1 MKTEPIDMA
10 QVLRPKIISVISVIA
25 IVLILLAF
33 PMLFM
38 PSIKHMGDF
47 VPMVLGIIITMQ
59 FVSVIGIWHMKRWGV
74 QLFIIMFTVRVIT
87 FMYLDM
93 LTFRFYFNIFYSVI
107 FIIIFLRHFKKMDAN
122 L

>member
-1 MKTEPIDMA
+1 MA
-10 QVLRPKIISVISVIA
+10 QVARPKTISVISVIA
-25 IVLILLAF
+25 IILILLAF

-38 PSIKHMGDF
+38 PSVKHMGDF

-59 FVSVIGIWHMKRWGV
+59 FVSVIGVWHMKRWGV
-74 QLFIIMFTVRVIT
+74 ILFIIMFTVRVVT

-93 LTFRFYFNIFYSVI
+93 LGFRFYFNVFYSLI
-107 FIIIFLRHFKKMDAN
+107 FMVIFLRFFKRMDKY

>member
-1 MKTEPIDMA
+1 MA
-10 QVLRPKIISVISVIA
+10 QVARPKTISVISVIA

-47 VPMVLGIIITMQ
+47 VPMVLGIIITLQ
-59 FVSVIGIWHMKRWGV
+59 FVSVIGVWHMKRWGV
-74 QLFIIMFTVRVIT
+74 ILFIIMFTVRVVT
-87 FMYLDM
+87 FMYLDLM
-93 LTFRFYFNIFYSVI
+93 NFRFYFTVFYSLI
-107 FIIIFLRHFKKMDAN
+107 FIAIFLRYLKRMDTN